1 MDGTQLFRRIMRSA
15 KHKKTHSYRVSYALE
30 VGSSFDPD
38 MEDASAWESELRGKF
53 SQRCHV
59 VST

>member
-1 MDGTQLFRRIMRSA
+1 MRSA